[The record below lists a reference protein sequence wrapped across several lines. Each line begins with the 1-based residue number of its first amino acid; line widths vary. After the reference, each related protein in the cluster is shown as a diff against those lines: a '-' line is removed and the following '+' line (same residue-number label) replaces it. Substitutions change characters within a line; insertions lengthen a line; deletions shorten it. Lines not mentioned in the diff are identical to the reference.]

1 MNRKRGVKKKS
12 WIQRQH
18 LRLWSWPIEAF
29 VKEHWLGKIVGFSL
43 VSHPGGLYLLAL
55 PSHHVQHFQLA
66 TFDFL
71 WIQSWVGNDFSME
84 MSFDQHCC
92 WFGRRHRGK
101 DLSFPDERFGEQV
114 LSKLEI
120 DVIGVVRTR
129 YWWSFPSQPQQVIRS
144 VLQMVEQRQRKE
156 QQSMSGV
163 HFLPLTAHNTWEED
177 HCTHNKRRMQTVWR
191 ELGSRF
197 FGHKLLLLLFF
208 LFSFPSSFQVDDTE
222 SQVKH
227 AKTNGHTREGKETT
241 TKMDTTGQKGW
252 QHNCLVKKE
261 GGHFSVS
268 HFFLSTSS
276 TWLLLL
282 PLSSHKIKCDAVGV
296 GITEWSPEKLRE
308 MVWERN
314 FSLPL
319 SFFLLQKM

>member
-1 MNRKRGVKKKS
+1 
-12 WIQRQH
+12 
-18 LRLWSWPIEAF
+18 
-29 VKEHWLGKIVGFSL
+29 
-43 VSHPGGLYLLAL
+43 
-55 PSHHVQHFQLA
+55 
-66 TFDFL
+66 
-71 WIQSWVGNDFSME
+71 ME
-84 MSFDQHCC
+84 TSFDQHCC
-92 WFGRRHRGK
+92 WFGRRHRGR

-120 DVIGVVRTR
+120 DVIGVERTR
-129 YWWSFPSQPQQVIRS
+129 YWWSFPSQPQQVIGS
-144 VLQMVEQRQRKE
+144 VLQMVEQRQRME

-177 HCTHNKRRMQTVWR
+177 HCTHSKRRMQTVWR

-241 TKMDTTGQKGW
+241 TMDTTGQKGW

-282 PLSSHKIKCDAVGV
+282 PLSPHTKLNVMLLVSGSPNDHLKNWEKWFEREISLFLFLSPSKNVGCREEKEWMKEKMKKKEGTRFLV
-296 GITEWSPEKLRE
+296 LFWGKPLNEKWSDGRSRRTADQTTDWQVLHVEKMLETFIITKRVE
-308 MVWERN
+308 
-314 FSLPL
+314 
-319 SFFLLQKM
+319 